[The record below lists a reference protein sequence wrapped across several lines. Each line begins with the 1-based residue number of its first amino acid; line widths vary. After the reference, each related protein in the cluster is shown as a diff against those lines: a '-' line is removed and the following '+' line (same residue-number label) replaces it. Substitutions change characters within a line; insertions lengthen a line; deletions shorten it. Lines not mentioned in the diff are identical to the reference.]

1 MEERQSKDLQLVNE
15 CLSVMSLRQLVQVKL
30 NSQPELSTHHIQQC
44 CPRIPSGNF
53 LSWGDSLLALPY
65 HSNSRG

>member
-15 CLSVMSLRQLVQVKL
+15 CLSVMYQLSQGQVKL